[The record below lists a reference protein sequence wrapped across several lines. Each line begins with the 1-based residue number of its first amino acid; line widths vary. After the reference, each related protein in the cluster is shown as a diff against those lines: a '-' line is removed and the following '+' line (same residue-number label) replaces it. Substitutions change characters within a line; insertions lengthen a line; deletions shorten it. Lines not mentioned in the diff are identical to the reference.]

1 MPRLALVLALLAT
14 AALAGVA
21 AAPAAARTVWLC
33 HPRLADDPCRPG
45 QSTTRVRPDGQVLG
59 TERGRTAR
67 RPRYDCFYV
76 YPTVSDQPAPVARR
90 LREPAVR
97 SIARFQAG
105 RYARDCRVFAPVYRQ
120 LTLAGIFD
128 PGSVPAGGTLLGY
141 RDVRA
146 AWREYLRRHN
156 RGRGVVFVSHSQGTF
171 VLRRLLRE
179 EVDPRPAVR
188 RRLVSAVLLGGN
200 VVVARGRDAGGDFRR
215 IRACRAPRQF
225 GCVVAFSTFDE
236 EPPASAIFGR
246 AGAQLPPAPPV
257 GPETE
262 VLCTNP
268 AALRGGTGRIT
279 PVFPAEPF
287 APGTIIGSQANTLGF
302 PSPAVDTA
310 WIAVPDAYAA
320 RCVRD
325 PVQVL
330 LVTPRGG
337 APDLREVP
345 TPDWGVHLAD
355 ANIALDDL
363 TGLVRRQAAAW
374 GRAR

>member
-1 MPRLALVLALLAT
+1 
-14 AALAGVA
+14 
-21 AAPAAARTVWLC
+21 
-33 HPRLADDPCRPG
+33 
-45 QSTTRVRPDGQVLG
+45 
-59 TERGRTAR
+59 
-67 RPRYDCFYV
+67 
-76 YPTVSDQPAPVARR
+76 
-90 LREPAVR
+90 
-97 SIARFQAG
+97 
-105 RYARDCRVFAPVYRQ
+105 VYRQ

-268 AALRGGTGRIT
+268 AALGGGSGRIT
-279 PVFPAEPF
+279 PLYPGPQLGAGLAASVGFPA
-287 APGTIIGSQANTLGF
+287 
-302 PSPAVDTA
+302 PAVRTA
-310 WIAVPDAYAA
+310 WIAAPGAYVA
-320 RCVRD
+320 RCTD
-325 PVQVL
+325 EPAQVL
-330 LVTPRGG
+330 LVTPRDG
-337 APDLREVP
+337 APVLRALP
-345 TPDWGVHLAD
+345 TASWGLHLAD
-355 ANIALDDL
+355 VNLALGDL
-363 TGLVRRQAAAW
+363 TDLVREQAAAW
-374 GRAR
+374 RRR